1 LKQLEAKFM
10 PKKQHLKVIIDTN
23 LWISFLIG
31 KELANLKQLIVNKTL
46 QVVLCSQILEE
57 INLVIQRPK
66 LQKYFPVAKVQEL
79 LELLNIIGLSREIT
93 SEVSI
98 CRDAKDNYLLALAKD
113 SQADFLITGDR
124 DLLSLVNFE
133 GTEILT
139 YKDFLQKIGNSKST

>member
-1 LKQLEAKFM
+1 M
-10 PKKQHLKVIIDTN
+10 PENQPLKVIIDTN

-46 QVVLCSQILEE
+46 QVVLCNQLLEE
-57 INLVIQRPK
+57 INLVTQRPK
-66 LQKYFPVAKVQEL
+66 LQKYFPVTKVQEL
-79 LELLNIIGLSREIT
+79 LELLNIIGLSIEIT

-98 CRDAKDNYLLALAKD
+98 CRDSKDNYLLALAKD

-139 YKDFLQKIGNSKST
+139 YKDFLQKIGNSKSTGNS